1 MPQYGRAAVPSAA
14 GSISVF
20 GVVAVVGA
28 FTVAQGLTNVSFNY
42 TMGAVAALILF
53 ALAFVRTDFGIY
65 VVIFSMLLS
74 PQFGS
79 KGAAVG
85 ARRGVTVRTEDFVL
99 LVIGLSWLAKT
110 AVNKELNLIARTPL
124 NWPILT
130 YIAVNLAATMLG
142 YMTGTISSW
151 SGYFYVLKY
160 VEYFVIYYMAVNNL
174 RDREHAWRLIG
185 AAFITAAIVSVIG
198 LAQVPS
204 GERVSAPFEGEIGEP
219 NTFGGY
225 LLFMM
230 AIAAGIAFETE
241 NLRRRAQC
249 LILLGVMAV
258 PFFFTLSRASYLGL
272 IPAFFVIASLTTR
285 RRFAVGLILLGLVTS
300 PVLIFVAPKSVKDRV
315 TYTFKDEKGSD
326 TVRLRKVAFDPS
338 TSARLISFKS
348 ALDGFARR
356 PIFGWGVTGFG
367 FMDPQYARVL
377 AETGLVGLAAF
388 LWLMWAVGRHALDV
402 YATRDDPEERGLVL
416 GFLAGFAGL
425 LVHAFGSNTFIIV
438 RIMEPFWLIT
448 GIVMMIPALEAKE
461 RAAAAAAAAQK
472 AAAAAPKKERAGARP

>member
-14 GSISVF
+14 GSVFVF
-20 GVVAVVGA
+20 GIVAVVGA
-28 FTVAQGLTNVSFNY
+28 FAVAQGLTNVSFSY
-42 TMGAVAALILF
+42 TMGAIAALILF

-79 KGAAVG
+79 KGSGVG
-85 ARRGVTVRTEDFVL
+85 AGRGVTLRTEDFVL
-99 LVIGLSWLAKT
+99 IVIGLSWLAKT

-124 NWPILT
+124 NWPILVYVAT
-130 YIAVNLAATMLG
+130 NIAATLLG
-142 YMTGTISSW
+142 YMMGSVRSV

-174 RDREHAWRLIG
+174 RDREHAWRLVG

-225 LLFMM
+225 LLLMM
-230 AIAAGIAFETE
+230 AIAAGVAIETD
-241 NLRRRAQC
+241 NLRRRVQC
-249 LILLGVMAV
+249 LVLFGLMAV

-272 IPAFFVIASLTTR
+272 IPAFLVIARFTTR
-285 RRFAVGLILLGLVTS
+285 RRFITGLILFLAVCS
-300 PVLIFVAPKSVKDRV
+300 PILIYVAPKSVKDRV
-315 TYTFKDEKGSD
+315 VYTFQEEKGSE
-326 TVRLRKVAFDPS
+326 TVRVGKVAFDPS
-338 TSARLISFKS
+338 TSARLISFRA
-348 ALDGFARR
+348 ALDGFSQR

-367 FMDPQYARVL
+367 FMDAQYARVL
-377 AETGLVGLAAF
+377 AETGIVGLAAF
-388 LWLMWAVGRHALDV
+388 LWLCWSVWRHARDAYV
-402 YATRDDPEERGLVL
+402 TRGDPEERGLVL
-416 GFLAGFAGL
+416 GFLAGFVGL

-438 RIMEPFWLIT
+438 RIMEPFWLFT
-448 GIVMMIPALEAKE
+448 GIVMMIPVLEARE
-461 RAAAAAAAAQK
+461 RAAAAAAAA
-472 AAAAAPKKERAGARP
+472 AAKMAAPKKERVGVRP

>member
-1 MPQYGRAAVPSAA
+1 MPQFGRAAVPSAA
-14 GSISVF
+14 GNVFVF
-20 GVVAVVGA
+20 GMVAVVGA
-28 FTVAQGLTNVSFNY
+28 FAVAQGLTNVSFSY

-79 KGAAVG
+79 KGAGVG
-85 ARRGVTVRTEDFVL
+85 AGRGVTFRTEDFVL
-99 LVIGLSWLAKT
+99 IVIGLSWLAKT

-124 NWPILT
+124 NWPILMYVAT
-130 YIAVNLAATMLG
+130 NIAATLLG
-142 YMTGTISSW
+142 SMTGSVRSA

-160 VEYFVIYYMAVNNL
+160 VEYFVIYYMAANNL
-174 RDREHAWRLIG
+174 RDREHAWRLVG
-185 AAFITAAIVSVIG
+185 AAFITAAIVSLIG

-230 AIAAGIAFETE
+230 ALTAGIAIETD

-249 LILLGVMAV
+249 LALCGLMSV

-272 IPAFFVIASLTTR
+272 IPAFLVIARFTTR
-285 RRFAVGLILLGLVTS
+285 RRFITGLILFGLVCS
-300 PVLIFVAPKSVKDRV
+300 PILIYVAPKSVRDRV
-315 TYTFKDEKGSD
+315 TYTFQEEKGAD
-326 TVRLRKVAFDPS
+326 TVRVGKVAFDPS
-338 TSARLISFKS
+338 TSARLISFK
-348 ALDGFARR
+348 AAMEGFSQR

-367 FMDPQYARVL
+367 FMDAQYARVL
-377 AETGLVGLAAF
+377 AETGIVGFVAF
-388 LWLMWAVGRHALDV
+388 IWLCWSVWRHAR
-402 YATRDDPEERGLVL
+402 ATHGTRGDPEERGLTL
-416 GFLAGFAGL
+416 GFLAGFVGL

-438 RIMEPFWLIT
+438 RIMEPFWLFA
-448 GIVMMIPALEAKE
+448 GIVMMIPVLEARE
-461 RAAAAAAAAQK
+461 RAAAAAAAPR
-472 AAAAAPKKERAGARP
+472 AAAPKKERAGVRP

>member
-1 MPQYGRAAVPSAA
+1 MSQYGRAAAPPAA
-14 GSISVF
+14 GSIFVF

-28 FTVAQGLTNVSFNY
+28 FTVAQGLTNVSFTY

-65 VVIFSMLLS
+65 AVIFSMLLS

-79 KGAAVG
+79 KGAGVG
-85 ARRGVTVRTEDFVL
+85 AGRGVTFRTEDFVL

-230 AIAAGIAFETE
+230 AIAAGVAFETE
-241 NLRRRAQC
+241 SLRRRAQC
-249 LILLGVMAV
+249 LILLGLV
-258 PFFFTLSRASYLGL
+258 LS
-272 IPAFFVIASLTTR
+272 PA
-285 RRFAVGLILLGLVTS
+285 
-300 PVLIFVAPKSVKDRV
+300 LIFVAPKAVKDRV
-315 TYTFKDEKGSD
+315 TYTFKEEKGSD
-326 TVRLRKVAFDPS
+326 TVRVGKVAFDPS

-367 FMDPQYARVL
+367 FMDAQYARVL

-388 LWLMWAVGRHALDV
+388 LWLMWAVGRHALGV
-402 YATRDDPEERGLVL
+402 YATRGDPEERGLVL

-425 LVHAFGSNTFIIV
+425 LIHGFGSNTFIIV

-472 AAAAAPKKERAGARP
+472 AAAAAPKKERAGAR

>member
-1 MPQYGRAAVPSAA
+1 MSQYGRAAAPPAA
-14 GSISVF
+14 GSIFVF

-28 FTVAQGLTNVSFNY
+28 FTVAQGLTNISFTY

-79 KGAAVG
+79 KGA
-85 ARRGVTVRTEDFVL
+85 GV
-99 LVIGLSWLAKT
+99 
-110 AVNKELNLIARTPL
+110 
-124 NWPILT
+124 
-130 YIAVNLAATMLG
+130 
-142 YMTGTISSW
+142 
-151 SGYFYVLKY
+151 
-160 VEYFVIYYMAVNNL
+160 
-174 RDREHAWRLIG
+174 G

-230 AIAAGIAFETE
+230 AIAAGVAFETE
-241 NLRRRAQC
+241 SLRRRAQC
-249 LILLGVMAV
+249 LILLGLMAV

-272 IPAFFVIASLTTR
+272 IPAFLVIARYTTR
-285 RRFAVGLILLGLVTS
+285 RRFVVGLILFGLVLS
-300 PVLIFVAPKSVKDRV
+300 PALVFVAPKAVKDRV
-315 TYTFKDEKGSD
+315 TYTFKEEKGSD
-326 TVRLRKVAFDPS
+326 TVRVGKVAFDPS

-348 ALDGFARR
+348 ALAGFARR

-367 FMDPQYARVL
+367 FMDAQYARVL

-388 LWLMWAVGRHALDV
+388 LWLMWAVGRHALGV
-402 YATRDDPEERGLVL
+402 YATRGDPEERGLVL

-425 LVHAFGSNTFIIV
+425 LIHGFGSNTFIIV

-461 RAAAAAAAAQK
+461 RAAAAAAAAPK
-472 AAAAAPKKERAGARP
+472 AAPAAPKQERARARPRSGGTS

>member
-1 MPQYGRAAVPSAA
+1 MSQYGRAAVPPAA
-14 GSISVF
+14 GSMVVFF
-20 GVVAVVGA
+20 GVAVAGA
-28 FTVAQGLTNVSFNY
+28 FIVAQGLANASFTY

-74 PQFGS
+74 PQFGN
-79 KGAAVG
+79 KGAGVG
-85 ARRGVTVRTEDFVL
+85 AGRGITFRTEDFVL
-99 LVIGLSWLAKT
+99 LVIGFSWLAKT

-124 NWPILT
+124 NWPILLYVAT
-130 YIAVNLAATMLG
+130 TLAATLLG
-142 YMTGTISSW
+142 SLTGTINSW
-151 SGYFYVLKY
+151 SGYFHVLKY

-174 RDREHAWRLIG
+174 RDREHGWRLVG

-230 AIAAGIAFETE
+230 AIAAGIAF
-241 NLRRRAQC
+241 
-249 LILLGVMAV
+249 
-258 PFFFTLSRASYLGL
+258 
-272 IPAFFVIASLTTR
+272 
-285 RRFAVGLILLGLVTS
+285 
-300 PVLIFVAPKSVKDRV
+300 
-315 TYTFKDEKGSD
+315 
-326 TVRLRKVAFDPS
+326 DPS
-338 TSARLISFKS
+338 RSARLLSFKS
-348 ALDGFARR
+348 ALAGFVQR

-367 FMDPQYARVL
+367 FMDAQYARVL

-402 YATRDDPEERGLVL
+402 YATRGDPDERGLVL

-461 RAAAAAAAAQK
+461 RAAAAVAAQFTLT
-472 AAAAAPKKERAGARP
+472 APKKERNGVRR

>member
-1 MPQYGRAAVPSAA
+1 MSQYGRAAVAPAA
-14 GSISVF
+14 GSMLVF
-20 GVVAVVGA
+20 AVVAVAGA
-28 FTVAQGLTNVSFNY
+28 FIVAQGLTNASFTY

-74 PQFGS
+74 PQFGN
-79 KGAAVG
+79 KGAGVG
-85 ARRGVTVRTEDFVL
+85 AGRGITFRTEDFVL
-99 LVIGLSWLAKT
+99 LVIGFSWLAKT

-124 NWPILT
+124 NWPILLYVAT
-130 YIAVNLAATMLG
+130 TLAATLLG
-142 YMTGTISSW
+142 SLTGTINSW
-151 SGYFYVLKY
+151 SGYFHVLKY

-174 RDREHAWRLIG
+174 RDREHGWRLVG

-241 NLRRRAQC
+241 NTRRRTQC

-272 IPAFFVIASLTTR
+272 IPAFLVIARLSTR
-285 RRFAVGLILLGLVTS
+285 RRLVVGLVLLGLVTS

-315 TYTFKDEKGSD
+315 TYTFKEEKGSD
-326 TVRLRKVAFDPS
+326 TVRLRQG
-338 TSARLISFKS
+338 
-348 ALDGFARR
+348 ALDPPPPPPPPSLQSPPPGVLEPPNFRWGGEGVWVLDAQFA
-356 PIFGWGVTGFG
+356 P
-367 FMDPQYARVL
+367 
-377 AETGLVGLAAF
+377 GLA
-388 LWLMWAVGRHALDV
+388 
-402 YATRDDPEERGLVL
+402 
-416 GFLAGFAGL
+416 
-425 LVHAFGSNTFIIV
+425 
-438 RIMEPFWLIT
+438 
-448 GIVMMIPALEAKE
+448 
-461 RAAAAAAAAQK
+461 
-472 AAAAAPKKERAGARP
+472 